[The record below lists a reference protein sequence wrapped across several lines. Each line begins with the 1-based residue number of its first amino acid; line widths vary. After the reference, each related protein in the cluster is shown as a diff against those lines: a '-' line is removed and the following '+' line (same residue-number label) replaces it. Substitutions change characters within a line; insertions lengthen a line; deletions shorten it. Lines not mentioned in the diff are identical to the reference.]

1 MEPVGAL
8 EETSLLNASFL
19 FILITKAHMDQGR
32 TQLPGGHLQIWSYSC
47 PRRIHQDRYYT
58 TKVARDG
65 ELLGRWFSEE

>member
-8 EETSLLNASFL
+8 EETSLLNTSFL

-47 PRRIHQDRYYT
+47 PRRIHRIDT

-65 ELLGRWFSEE
+65 ELPGRWFSEE